1 MSVGCRVYFNVCGVR
16 LHSML
21 GVLSFDVTLFVR
33 LYPSMKDKAGTWFPL
48 LKKYT

>member
-21 GVLSFDVTLFVR
+21 GALVFYVSLYVK
-33 LYPSMKDKAGTWFPL
+33 LYPTFVEDKVGT
-48 LKKYT
+48 